1 VTFVCSD
8 AASTKAA
15 IDFAQRSPLPVH
27 LVNVARTSAPSNAT
41 DSACERRQDTPAA
54 RSPARF
60 ARSSPARAKHLP
72 HRPSDD
78 SSAAAYPTPTRHAS
92 TPPLTTSTRAGQ
104 TRHFIPT
111 DPPITGDPSGLLP
124 LHEASRLRAAAHH
137 AKRAYP
143 GAIGELVARELT
155 AHAEFGYRFA
165 ADGLLT
171 RLATEVLGTPVP
183 R

>member
-1 VTFVCSD
+1 LS
-8 AASTKAA
+8 
-15 IDFAQRSPLPVH
+15 
-27 LVNVARTSAPSNAT
+27 RTA
-41 DSACERRQDTPAA
+41 
-54 RSPARF
+54 
-60 ARSSPARAKHLP
+60 SSPPR
-72 HRPSDD
+72 
-78 SSAAAYPTPTRHAS
+78 
-92 TPPLTTSTRAGQ
+92 TTSTRAGQ
-104 TRHFIPT
+104 TRYFLPT
-111 DPPITGDPSGLLP
+111 KPPITGDPSGLLP
-124 LHEASRLRAAAHH
+124 LHEASRLRAAARH